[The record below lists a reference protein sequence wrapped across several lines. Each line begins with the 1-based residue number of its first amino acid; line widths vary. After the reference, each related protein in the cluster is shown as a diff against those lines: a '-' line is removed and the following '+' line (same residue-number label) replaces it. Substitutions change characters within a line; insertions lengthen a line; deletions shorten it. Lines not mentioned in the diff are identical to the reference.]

1 MSKQKDLV
9 TDLPLG
15 RHLAILTKLYYG
27 ALTKRLEHLEIE
39 KHYSVLVLVDKA
51 EQKCTQQCISDILKI
66 DKASMVR
73 IIDYLVKKNYLLR
86 KPNLS
91 DRREH
96 LLELTARAVKV
107 MPEIYKVIREL
118 NEFALNGLNLEAVK
132 LFNNALSVISTNL
145 SKLPSDRILVNY
157 KKIKPAKE

>member
-1 MSKQKDLV
+1 MSKQKDFL
-9 TDLPLG
+9 TELPLG

-27 ALTKRLEHLEIE
+27 ALTKQLEHLEVE
-39 KHYSVLVLVDKA
+39 KHYSVLILVDRT
-51 EQKCTQQCISDILKI
+51 EQKCTQQCICDTLKI

-73 IIDYLVKKNYLLR
+73 IIDYLVKKNYLVR

-107 MPEIYKVIREL
+107 MPEIYRVIKEL
-118 NEFALNGLNLEAVK
+118 NECALKGLNLDAVK
-132 LFNNALSVISTNL
+132 LFNNTLSVINTNL

-157 KKIKPAKE
+157 KKIKPAK